1 MNELQIFTN
10 PNFGEVRT
18 IEENGKVL
26 FCGKD
31 VAHALGYV
39 ITSKAINDH
48 CKGVSKM
55 EVPIVIWV
63 EQQGSRHSTLTHADA
78 REITQVYGRS
88 KNAE

>member
-55 EVPIVIWV
+55 EVPTNGGP
-63 EQQGSRHSTLTHADA
+63 QQMLFIPEGDVYRLKEKQDA
-78 REITQVYGRS
+78 
-88 KNAE
+88 